1 MIVTAILAYM
11 FAKEINN
18 ESNECR
24 KLGGFLVHG
33 NGVSLCIKIE
43 NPANE

>member
-11 FAKEINN
+11 FAKEVNN

-33 NGVSLCIKIE
+33 NGISLCIKLE
-43 NPANE
+43 SPTNE